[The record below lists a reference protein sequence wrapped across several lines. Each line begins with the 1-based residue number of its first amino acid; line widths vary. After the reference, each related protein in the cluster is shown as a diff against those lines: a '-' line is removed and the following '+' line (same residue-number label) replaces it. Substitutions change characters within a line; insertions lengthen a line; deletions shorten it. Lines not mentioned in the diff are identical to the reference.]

1 MTDNETEKEEI
12 VKLGPPEDE
21 KIDNPFF
28 AYGIF
33 KPGQLG
39 FSQIK
44 RVKDKYSKTMTIPYK
59 MYYRDGIPLIDD
71 KTTKFSE
78 TKGNIIYFTNKEE
91 AYKIIGNAEPNKLY
105 KWGVIKINDDPVN
118 VLFGIDP
125 TNGSY
130 EDDYDCSCYDFRND
144 YYFTVAMKIVKD
156 FIDKDIEIGMDGEE
170 FFQYQ
175 MHYTLLW
182 SIIERYGS
190 FKYGKSTIATNNSK
204 ISSNKTFKKEL
215 KQQIHRTESKYKI
228 RRSNDVVY
236 ASNNHEDWELDKNSY
251 SSMKY
256 YYTVRSNLV
265 HRGKS
270 QSFDDKQRIRHS
282 LRELYY
288 AFKAVLDEDIAG
300 QNLK

>member
-1 MTDNETEKEEI
+1 MTDNETENEEI

-39 FSQIK
+39 FAQIK
-44 RVKDKYSKTMTIPYK
+44 RLKPKYSKTMNIPYK
-59 MYYRDGIPLIDD
+59 MYYRDGIPLIDG
-71 KTTKFSE
+71 KPSKISE
-78 TKGNIIYFTNKEE
+78 TVGNIIYFTNKKE

-105 KWGVIKINDDPVN
+105 EWGEIEINGDPVN
-118 VLFGIDP
+118 VLFGLDP
-125 TNGSY
+125 KNGSY

-144 YYFTVAMKIVKD
+144 YYFTVAMDMVED
-156 FIDKDIEIGMDGEE
+156 FIDKDLEIGMDGKR

-190 FKYGKSTIATNNSK
+190 FKYGKNTIATNK
-204 ISSNKTFKKEL
+204 KKKKKNKTFKTEL
-215 KQQIHRTESKYKI
+215 KQQIRYTEINYQI
-228 RRSNDVVY
+228 QRSNDIVY
-236 ASNNHEDWELDKNSY
+236 SSNNHEDWELNKNSY

-288 AFKAVLDEDIAG
+288 AFKAALDEDIAG